1 MLKACHEGNFFD
13 ARPLLPKVQASTFI
27 IAGGKDDAVPMY
39 HAQELT
45 SGIKGARLEVLP
57 KGRHTLIWTNPDYFI
72 TTTERFLQ
80 TADMQ
85 SHR

>member
-1 MLKACHEGNFFD
+1 MLKAWHEGNFFD
-13 ARPLLPKVQASTFI
+13 ARPLLPKIQASTLI

-39 HAQELT
+39 HAQELA